1 MSGECP
7 DEFHGRISEGV
18 PARISH
24 GVLGGISDGS
34 PEEILKDTFRC
45 ILETILKKKTLRVEA
60 SEGKE
65 YIPSKIPEG
74 IAEEISAEVSEE
86 NHEGIQDIGMGG
98 GGWLGFTLVKELL

>member
-1 MSGECP
+1 M
-7 DEFHGRISEGV
+7 
-18 PARISH
+18 
-24 GVLGGISDGS
+24 
-34 PEEILKDTFRC
+34 
-45 ILETILKKKTLRVEA
+45 RVEA